1 MKSIAWMIVLIAG
14 VLMAV
19 SFGIGWYE
27 VSRDVD
33 ARWGWTPLMLV
44 AVVGFSAAI
53 GLWLGAMRLLRNRRG
68 Q

>member
-1 MKSIAWMIVLIAG
+1 MKSIAWKILLIAA

-33 ARWGWTPLMLV
+33 ARWG
-44 AVVGFSAAI
+44 G
-53 GLWLGAMRLLRNRRG
+53 RR
-68 Q
+68 